1 MGLRKMKIRTLGVIC
16 GVIIGAIA
24 GNVIIISISTVIA
37 TSGESPINIFGAA
50 FACFLGVPVGAI
62 VGGFIGGFL
71 GSKLEE
77 E

>member
-1 MGLRKMKIRTLGVIC
+1 MKIRILGAIC
-16 GVIIGAIA
+16 GVIFGAIA
-24 GNVIIISISTVIA
+24 GYTIIISISTVIA

-62 VGGFIGGFL
+62 IGGFIGGFI

-77 E
+77 